1 MFIHPHVC
9 CSARG
14 MDRSCLGPRVSP
26 PRKPFNCGCNPNHS
40 SEERLSPNS
49 EFVCV
54 GLHATKIVQL
64 SHVVI
69 LNYVYLKRQDIIKT
83 ANMVEN
89 YIKLRQDKVD
99 YVLD

>member
-1 MFIHPHVC
+1 VC
-9 CSARG
+9 ECGSAC
-14 MDRSCLGPRVSP
+14 DS
-26 PRKPFNCGCNPNHS
+26 
-40 SEERLSPNS
+40 
-49 EFVCV
+49 
-54 GLHATKIVQL
+54 IQL
-64 SHVVI
+64 NYVVI

>member
-1 MFIHPHVC
+1 MAIIPTAVEWTETEGQIWVC
-9 CSARG
+9 ASA
-14 MDRSCLGPRVSP
+14 
-26 PRKPFNCGCNPNHS
+26 
-40 SEERLSPNS
+40 
-49 EFVCV
+49 
-54 GLHATKIVQL
+54 GLCATKIIQL
-64 SHVVI
+64 NYVVI